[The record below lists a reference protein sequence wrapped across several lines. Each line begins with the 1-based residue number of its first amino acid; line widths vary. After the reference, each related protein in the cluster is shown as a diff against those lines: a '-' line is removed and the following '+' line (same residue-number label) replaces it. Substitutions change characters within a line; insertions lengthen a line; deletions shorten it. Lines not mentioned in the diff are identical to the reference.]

1 MAEIAFYWNTSKFS
15 LYAPLKKPYSIDV
28 INLTAPQR
36 SPAASEPLTEAIL
49 QDHGYSATQAGC
61 LSLGACGSQ
70 YWKNCY
76 TSSLVGELCS

>member
-49 QDHGYSATQAGC
+49 QDHGYSADPGRVSELGC
-61 LSLGACGSQ
+61 LRLAV
-70 YWKNCY
+70 
-76 TSSLVGELCS
+76 LEELLHKFSRG